1 MNKKPIMK
9 SSIFYRDKSV
19 FGFDIGYNSVK
30 VMQIDTSSKI
40 HRVVGY
46 GYASFDDKAV
56 KNGVIVDPEA
66 IAKEVLPL
74 FTRHMIGSID
84 TRRVVSALPVSKTF
98 NRVLSL
104 PKLPVEDLEDAIKA
118 EAEQYIPVSADKL
131 YIDYEIIPTS
141 DKENDDILIVAAPK
155 NVVDSYLVLFEL
167 LGLEV
172 ALFETSIAA
181 ATRLVMHAEQT
192 DLPTLIID
200 FGSISTDL
208 SIFDTTLRVTGTIS
222 QGGDTISKAIADELK
237 VTLKQAQVIKTK
249 HGLGPG
255 KRQAQIKK
263 ALDPLLTEMVGEI
276 KKMVRFYQDR
286 SGVEKKLEQV
296 IILGGG
302 ANLPGLAD
310 YLTDKIRIPTRTCN
324 PWLNL
329 EFGDLQPPHQ
339 LEKTLYA
346 TSAGLSLVDPKDIKK

>member
-1 MNKKPIMK
+1 MK

-40 HRVVGY
+40 HKVVGY
-46 GYASFDDKAV
+46 AYTSFSDKAI

-66 IAKEVLPL
+66 IAKEVYPL
-74 FTRHMIGSID
+74 FTRHMIGTID
-84 TRRVVSALPVSKTF
+84 TKRVVAALPVSKTF

-104 PKLPVEDLEDAIKA
+104 PKMPMDDLEEAIKV
-118 EAEQYIPVSADKL
+118 EAEQYIPVPIDKL
-131 YIDYEIIPTS
+131 YIDYDINES
-141 DKENDDILIVAAPK
+141 NELDNYEILIVAAPK
-155 NVVDSYLVLFEL
+155 NIVDSYLVLFEL

-172 ALFETSIAA
+172 ALLETSISA

-200 FGSISTDL
+200 FGSVSTDL
-208 SIFDTTLRVTGTIS
+208 SIFDSTLRVTGTVS
-222 QGGDTISKAIADELK
+222 EGGDTITKAIADELK

-255 KRQAQIKK
+255 KRQAQIRK
-263 ALDPLLTEMVGEI
+263 ALEPLLSKLVIET

-286 SGVEKKLEQV
+286 SGVDKKLEQV

-302 ANLPGLAD
+302 ANMPGLAD
-310 YLTDKIRIPTRTCN
+310 YLTDKIRIPARTCN

-329 EFGDLQPPHQ
+329 DFGDLQPPHQ

-346 TSAGLSLVDPKDIKK
+346 TSAGLGLVQSKEIKK